1 MYRTLLRPEGSG
13 NGPFRWVNHP
23 PADQRRISEDAH
35 YKTTIREVLMRDVL
49 QQKSISFDGATRVLA
64 EATAEADRVG
74 VAVCVAVA
82 DRAGHLV
89 AFGRMDGAPLLSAQI
104 AQDKAY
110 TVSAFGLPTHEWWDL
125 VREEPALLHGMV
137 KTDRLIIFGGGVPL
151 VRGDE
156 AVGAVA
162 VSPPPP
168 AHSPGTLPVSGCFR
182 TPEPAVDTLRR
193 VRRSFCH
200 AWPDRG

>member
-1 MYRTLLRPEGSG
+1 M
-13 NGPFRWVNHP
+13 NHA
-23 PADQRRISEDAH
+23 PADQRRIGEDAH
-35 YKTTIREVLMRDVL
+35 YQATIREVPMPDVL

-74 VAVCVAVA
+74 VAVCVAGPV
-82 DRAGHLV
+82 GHLV

-151 VRGDE
+151 AQGNE
-156 AVGAVA
+156 TVGSV
-162 VSPPPP
+162 
-168 AHSPGTLPVSGCFR
+168 GVSGGSSEQDR
-182 TPEPAVDTLRR
+182 QIAAAGAAALTP
-193 VRRSFCH
+193 
-200 AWPDRG
+200 

>member
-23 PADQRRISEDAH
+23 PADQGRISEDAH
-35 YKTTIREVLMRDVL
+35 YQAMIREVLMPDVL
-49 QQKSISFDGATRVLA
+49 QQKSISFDGAARVLA
-64 EATAEADRVG
+64 EATAEADRLG

-82 DRAGHLV
+82 DQAGHLV

-125 VREEPALLHGMV
+125 VRDEPALLHGMV

-151 VRGDE
+151 AQGNE
-156 AVGAVA
+156 TVGAV
-162 VSPPPP
+162 
-168 AHSPGTLPVSGCFR
+168 GVSGGSS
-182 TPEPAVDTLRR
+182 EQ
-193 VRRSFCH
+193 
-200 AWPDRG
+200 DRQIAAAGAAALTR

>member
-1 MYRTLLRPEGSG
+1 MPS
-13 NGPFRWVNHP
+13 
-23 PADQRRISEDAH
+23 
-35 YKTTIREVLMRDVL
+35 VL
-49 QQKSISFDGATRVLA
+49 QQQSVSFEGATRVLT
-64 EATAEADRVG
+64 EVTAEADQLG

-125 VREEPALLHGMV
+125 VREEPALLHGIV

-151 VRGDE
+151 TRGDE
-156 AVGAVA
+156 TVGAV
-162 VSPPPP
+162 
-168 AHSPGTLPVSGCFR
+168 GVSGGSSDQDHQIAAAGAAAL
-182 TPEPAVDTLRR
+182 TT
-193 VRRSFCH
+193 
-200 AWPDRG
+200 